1 MIELKNITKNY
12 GDTQVLKGIDL
23 SIGPNQIISIVGA
36 SGAGKTTLLEII
48 GTLSRPT
55 SGQLLFDDRSIE
67 GFSDKELSGF
77 RNQHIG
83 FIFQFHQLLEEFSA
97 IENVM
102 LPGLIA
108 KNNKSDVLQ
117 KAKTLLDRLGVGHRK
132 DHKPSQLSG
141 GEQQRIAA
149 CRAMINNPK
158 VILADEPT
166 GNLDSGNA
174 QELQN
179 IFFELK
185 EIYQQSFVI
194 VSHNEK
200 LAERTDRKITIVD
213 GKIL

>member
-108 KNNKSDVLQ
+108 KNNKTDVLQ